1 MSDSLSTTACQR
13 LQEADQA
20 FHDLI
25 TGAKVRSIQD
35 ENGETVAYTQATAN
49 DLLSYI
55 RQLAPLCPSYTPT
68 ALGADPVRRP
78 MRFFF

>member
-1 MSDSLSTTACQR
+1 MSDTFSTTACQR

-25 TGAKVRSIQD
+25 TGAKARSITD
-35 ENGETVAYTQATAN
+35 ENGESIAYTQATAN

-55 RQLAPLCPSYTPT
+55 RQLAPLCPAYTPT
-68 ALGADPVRRP
+68 ALGLDAVRKP
-78 MRFFF
+78 LRFFF